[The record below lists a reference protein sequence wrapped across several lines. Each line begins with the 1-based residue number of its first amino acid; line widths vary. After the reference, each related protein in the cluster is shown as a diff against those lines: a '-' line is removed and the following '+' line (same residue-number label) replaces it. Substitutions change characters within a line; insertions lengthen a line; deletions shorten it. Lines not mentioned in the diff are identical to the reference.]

1 MIFQFIV
8 IGVGLSM
15 DAFAAS
21 MCKGLSMN
29 EINHKKAVA
38 IAGFFG
44 ISQALMPVLGWVLGI
59 KFISYISPI
68 DHWIAFGLLGAVGA
82 KMIIDSFKTEKENE
96 KCDEKFSYL
105 ELFLLAIATSI
116 DALVVGL
123 SFGIL
128 GSPIVIASIVIGVT
142 TFSMSFAGVY
152 MGYYIGGKFR
162 KAAEIIGGTALIL
175 IGLQILLQHL
185 EII

>member
-1 MIFQFIV
+1 MIFQFIA
-8 IGVGLSM
+8 IGIGLSM

-29 EINHKKAVA
+29 EINHKRAVA

-59 KFISYISPI
+59 NFISYISPI
-68 DHWIAFGLLGAVGA
+68 DHWIVFGLLGAVGA
-82 KMIIDSFKTEKENE
+82 KMIIDSFKTEKEE

-105 ELFLLAIATSI
+105 DLFLLAIATSI

-128 GSPIVIASIVIGVT
+128 GSPIVLASIVIGVT
-142 TFSMSFAGVY
+142 TFSLSFAGVY
-152 MGYYIGGKFR
+152 IGYYIGGKFR

>member
-1 MIFQFIV
+1 MVFQLLA

-29 EINHKKAVA
+29 EINHKRAVV

-44 ISQALMPVLGWVLGI
+44 LSQALMPVLGWVLGI
-59 KFISYISPI
+59 KFIAYISPI
-68 DHWIAFGLLGAVGA
+68 DHWIAFGLLGAVGT
-82 KMIIDSFKTEKENE
+82 KMIIDSFKSEENE
-96 KCDEKFSYL
+96 VCKLKFSYL
-105 ELFLLAIATSI
+105 ELLLLAIATSI

-128 GSPIVIASIVIGVT
+128 GMPIVLASITIGVT
-142 TFSMSFAGVY
+142 TFSLSLAGVY
-152 MGYYIGGKFR
+152 IGYYIGGKFR
-162 KAAEIIGGTALIL
+162 KVAEIIGGVALIL

-185 EII
+185 EVI

>member
-1 MIFQFIV
+1 MVFQFIA
-8 IGVGLSM
+8 IGIGLSM

-82 KMIIDSFKTEKENE
+82 KMIIDSFKTEKEE

-105 ELFLLAIATSI
+105 DLFLLAIATSI

-152 MGYYIGGKFR
+152 IGHYIGGKFR
-162 KAAEIIGGTALIL
+162 KVAEIIGGTALIL